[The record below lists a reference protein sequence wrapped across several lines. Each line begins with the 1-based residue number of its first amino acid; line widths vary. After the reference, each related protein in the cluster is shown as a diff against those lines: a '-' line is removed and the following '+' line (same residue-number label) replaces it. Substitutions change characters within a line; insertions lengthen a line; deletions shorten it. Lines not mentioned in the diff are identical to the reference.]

1 MATLTGS
8 PLAKFRTA
16 LKRSDVV
23 MFYDLREARMMMIAD
38 KGDPI
43 PCDDRAMA
51 WLRFKF
57 HERFTTIDGKGNE
70 VPYQLA
76 KQTFYDLRDAVG
88 HENQRDTFKEW
99 LLKRDGLTLKDED
112 VEDYGLAV
120 DWMVSDALGGD
131 EGVYARWIS
140 RMILLS
146 AVWRTMEPGCKHHE
160 VPVLKGPQGVGK
172 DSILTSLAP
181 WDRLCTT
188 TFSFALSQTRQ
199 IEVTRGCLFVIASEM
214 GGVTT
219 TKDLEALK
227 SYITTEHD
235 DMRLAYGRDKEVMP
249 RRFVFACTT
258 NLERPLPNDATG
270 NRRWAVVEVGESRVG
285 RVEDWVVERRDRLW
299 GEALALY
306 RMGVSATLPRD
317 MKGLQVHSNCTF
329 ERLDEQMEDA
339 YESAIYSNRINVQGK
354 YTLTELAVAM
364 QICETP
370 EDFRREKREVQHRLR
385 DELQRQGWTS
395 RRARHKQ
402 GKVKRLWYNR
412 SQCNEDLG

>member
-1 MATLTGS
+1 MGRLTGS
-8 PLAKFRTA
+8 PIDKYTTA
-16 LKRSDVV
+16 LKRSQIV
-23 MFYDLREARMMMIAD
+23 MFYDLREARMMMIEG
-38 KGDPI
+38 KGDPV
-43 PCDDRAMA
+43 PCDDRAMS

-57 HERFTTIDGKGNE
+57 QERFTVVDGKGNE
-70 VPYQLA
+70 VPYCLA
-76 KQTFYDLRDAVG
+76 KQNFYDLRDAIG
-88 HENQRDTFKEW
+88 HINQRDTFREW
-99 LLKRDGLTLKDED
+99 LLARPKIELDRGE
-112 VEDYGLAV
+112 VEDYGLSV
-120 DWMVSDALGGD
+120 DWMVHDVLGGD
-131 EGVYARWIS
+131 EGVYSRWIS

-188 TFSFALSQTRQ
+188 TFSFALSQSRQ

-227 SYITTEHD
+227 SYITTDHD

-270 NRRWAVVEVGESRVG
+270 NRRWCVLEVDKSRVG
-285 RVEDWVVERRDRLW
+285 KVEDWIEERRDHLW

-306 RMGVSATLPRD
+306 RMGVSASLPRD
-317 MKGLQVHSNCTF
+317 MKGIQDHFNCAY

-339 YESAIYSNRINVQGK
+339 YEAARDSNAINVQRK

-364 QICETP
+364 KVSDTP
-370 EDFRREKREVQHRLR
+370 EEFRREKREVQHRLR

-395 RRARHKQ
+395 KRGRHKA
-402 GKVKRLWYNR
+402 GKVKRLWFNR
-412 SQCNEDLG
+412 DQCKEE